1 MTITKSETIIKLS
14 KSLVETQKEL
24 KQPLKDAKN
33 PFFKSE
39 YVPLENVAEAI
50 TQTATKYGLAFSQ
63 YATTTESGNV
73 SVGTIVFHES
83 GEYIEYPPLI
93 LKPENT
99 KPQSIGSAITYA
111 KRYALSAIFGITS
124 DKDDDGNKANGNGEP
139 QKQPQKQQQ
148 KRNQKQAQNDEPDV
162 HAIVEKYVQQL
173 AVLGVKRADVV
184 EYVCNKHNV
193 GNMFDIQPNILVG
206 EIKQIW
212 LKKSN
217 EARAKYEEQNEKGID
232 SEW

>member
-14 KSLVETQKEL
+14 KALVETQKEL

-50 TQTATKYGLAFSQ
+50 TQTATKNGLAFSQ

-83 GEYIEYPPLI
+83 GEFIEYPPLI

-124 DKDDDGNKANGNGEP
+124 DKDDDGNKANGNGEQ
-139 QKQPQKQQQ
+139 QKQPQ
-148 KRNQKQAQNDEPDV
+148 KRNQKQAPQNEPNV
-162 HAIVEKYVQQL
+162 HEIVEKYVQKIEE
-173 AVLGVKRADVV
+173 LGVNRADVV

-217 EARAKYEEQNEKGID
+217 EAKQKANTNEKGID
-232 SEW
+232 NEW

>member
-1 MTITKSETIIKLS
+1 MLTKSESIVKLS

-83 GEYIEYPPLI
+83 GEYIEFPPLI

-124 DKDDDGNKANGNGEP
+124 DKDDDGNKANGNGEQ
-139 QKQPQKQQQ
+139 QKQPQ
-148 KRNQKQAQNDEPDV
+148 KRNQKQAPQNDEPDV

-173 AVLGVKRADVV
+173 AVLGVKREDVV

>member
-1 MTITKSETIIKLS
+1 MTITKSETIIKLA

-63 YATTTESGNV
+63 YATTTENGNV

-124 DKDDDGNKANGNGEP
+124 DKDDDGNKANGNGEN
-139 QKQPQKQQQ
+139 QKQPQ
-148 KRNQKQAQNDEPDV
+148 KRNQKQAPQNEPNV
-162 HAIVEKYVQQL
+162 HEIVEKYVQKIEE
-173 AVLGVKRADVV
+173 LGVDRADVV

-193 GNMFDIQPNILVG
+193 GNMFDIAPNIIVG
-206 EIKQIW
+206 EIKQIYM
-212 LKKSN
+212 KKNN
-217 EARAKYEEQNEKGID
+217 EQKANTNEKGID

>member
-1 MTITKSETIIKLS
+1 MTITKSETIIKLA

-63 YATTTESGNV
+63 YATTTENGNV

-124 DKDDDGNKANGNGEP
+124 DKDDDGNKANGNGEN
-139 QKQPQKQQQ
+139 QKQPQ
-148 KRNQKQAQNDEPDV
+148 KRNQKQAPQNEPNV
-162 HAIVEKYVQQL
+162 HEIVEKYVQKIEE
-173 AVLGVKRADVV
+173 LGVKRADVV

-193 GNMFDIQPNILVG
+193 GNMFDIAPNILVG
-206 EIKQIW
+206 EIKQIYM
-212 LKKSN
+212 KKNN
-217 EARAKYEEQNEKGID
+217 EQKANTNEKGID

>member
-1 MTITKSETIIKLS
+1 MTIRTSETIINLS
-14 KSLVETQKEL
+14 KALVETQKEL

-50 TQTATKYGLAFSQ
+50 TESATKHGLAFSQ
-63 YATTTESGNV
+63 YATTTETGNV

-83 GEYIEYPPLI
+83 GEFIEYPPLI

-111 KRYALSAIFGITS
+111 KRYSLSAVFGITS
-124 DKDDDGNKANGNGEP
+124 DKDDDGSKANGNGEP
-139 QKQPQKQQQ
+139 QKQPQ

-173 AVLGVKRADVV
+173 EVLGVKRADVV

-212 LKKSN
+212 LKKKN

>member
-1 MTITKSETIIKLS
+1 MINKSETIIKLS

-50 TQTATKYGLAFSQ
+50 TQTATKHGLAFSQ

-83 GEYIEYPPLI
+83 GEFIEYPPLI

-139 QKQPQKQQQ
+139 QKQPQK
-148 KRNQKQAQNDEPDV
+148 RNQKQAQQNDEPDV

-173 AVLGVKRADVV
+173 EVLGVKRAELV

-217 EARAKYEEQNEKGID
+217 EAKQKANTNEKGID
-232 SEW
+232 NEW

>member
-1 MTITKSETIIKLS
+1 MTIRTSETIINLS
-14 KSLVETQKEL
+14 KALVETQKEL

-50 TQTATKYGLAFSQ
+50 TESATKHGLAFSQ
-63 YATTTESGNV
+63 YATTTETGNV
-73 SVGTIVFHES
+73 SVGTIVFHEN
-83 GEYIEYPPLI
+83 GEFIEFPPLI

-111 KRYALSAIFGITS
+111 KRYSLSAVFGITS
-124 DKDDDGNKANGNGEP
+124 DKDDDGNKANGNGE
-139 QKQPQKQQQ
+139 PQKQQQ

-193 GNMFDIQPNILVG
+193 GNMFDIQPNVLVG

-212 LKKSN
+212 LKKKN
-217 EARAKYEEQNEKGID
+217 EARAKYKEQNEKGID

>member
-1 MTITKSETIIKLS
+1 MTITKSETIIKLA

-63 YATTTESGNV
+63 YATTTENGNV

-124 DKDDDGNKANGNGEP
+124 DKDDDGNNANGNGEN
-139 QKQPQKQQQ
+139 QKQPQ
-148 KRNQKQAQNDEPDV
+148 KRNQKQAPQNEPNV
-162 HAIVEKYVQQL
+162 HEIVEKYVQKIEE
-173 AVLGVKRADVV
+173 LGVKRADVV

-193 GNMFDIQPNILVG
+193 GNMFDIAPNILVG
-206 EIKQIW
+206 EIKQIYM
-212 LKKSN
+212 KKNN
-217 EARAKYEEQNEKGID
+217 EQKANTNEKGID
-232 SEW
+232 NEW

>member
-1 MTITKSETIIKLS
+1 MTIRTSETIINLS
-14 KSLVETQKEL
+14 KALVETQKEL

-39 YVPLENVAEAI
+39 YVPLEKVGEAI
-50 TQTATKYGLAFSQ
+50 TESATKHGLAFSQ
-63 YATTTESGNV
+63 YATTTETGNV

-83 GEYIEYPPLI
+83 GEFIEFPPLI

-111 KRYALSAIFGITS
+111 KRYSLSAVFGVTS

-139 QKQPQKQQQ
+139 QKQPQK
-148 KRNQKQAQNDEPDV
+148 RNQKQAPQNEPNV
-162 HAIVEKYVQQL
+162 HEIVEKYVQKL
-173 AVLGVKRADVV
+173 EELGVNRADVV
-184 EYVCNKHNV
+184 EYVCNKHSV
-193 GNMFDIQPNILVG
+193 GNMFDIAPNILVG
-206 EIKQIW
+206 EIKQIYM
-212 LKKSN
+212 KKNN
-217 EARAKYEEQNEKGID
+217 EQKANTNEKGID

>member
-14 KSLVETQKEL
+14 KALVETQKEL

-50 TQTATKYGLAFSQ
+50 TESATKHGLAFSQ
-63 YATTTESGNV
+63 YATTTETGNV

-83 GEYIEYPPLI
+83 GEFIEFPPLI

-111 KRYALSAIFGITS
+111 KRYSLSAIFGITS

-139 QKQPQKQQQ
+139 QQKQAQ
-148 KRNQKQAQNDEPDV
+148 KRNQKQAQQNNEPDV

-173 AVLGVKRADVV
+173 EVLGVKRAELV

-217 EARAKYEEQNEKGID
+217 EAKQKANTNEKGID
-232 SEW
+232 DQW

>member
-1 MTITKSETIIKLS
+1 MTIRTSETIINLS
-14 KSLVETQKEL
+14 KALVETQKEL

-50 TQTATKYGLAFSQ
+50 TESATKHGLAFSQ
-63 YATTTESGNV
+63 YATTTETGNV

-111 KRYALSAIFGITS
+111 KRYSLSAVFGITS
-124 DKDDDGNKANGNGEP
+124 DKDDDGSKANGNGE
-139 QKQPQKQQQ
+139 Q
-148 KRNQKQAQNDEPDV
+148 QKQAQNDESDV

-217 EARAKYEEQNEKGID
+217 DARAKYKEQNEKGID

>member
-1 MTITKSETIIKLS
+1 MTIRTSETIINLS
-14 KSLVETQKEL
+14 KALVETQKEL

-50 TQTATKYGLAFSQ
+50 TESATKHGLAFSQ

-83 GEYIEYPPLI
+83 GEYIEFPPLI

-111 KRYALSAIFGITS
+111 KRYSLSAVFGITS
-124 DKDDDGNKANGNGEP
+124 DKDDDGNKANGNGE
-139 QKQPQKQQQ
+139 Q
-148 KRNQKQAQNDEPDV
+148 QKQAQNDEPDV

-173 AVLGVKRADVV
+173 EVLGIKRADVV

-193 GNMFDIQPNILVG
+193 GNMFDIQPHVLVG

-212 LKKSN
+212 LKKNN
-217 EARAKYEEQNEKGID
+217 EAKAKHKEASEKGID

>member
-1 MTITKSETIIKLS
+1 MTIRTSETIINLS
-14 KSLVETQKEL
+14 KALVETQKEL

-50 TQTATKYGLAFSQ
+50 TESATKHGLAFSQ
-63 YATTTESGNV
+63 YATTTETGNV

-83 GEYIEYPPLI
+83 GEFIEYPPLI

-111 KRYALSAIFGITS
+111 KRYSLSAVFGITS

-139 QKQPQKQQQ
+139 QKQPQK
-148 KRNQKQAQNDEPDV
+148 RNQKQAQQNDEIDV

-173 AVLGVKRADVV
+173 EVLGIKRADVV

-212 LKKSN
+212 LKKKN
-217 EARAKYEEQNEKGID
+217 EARAKYEEQSEKGID
-232 SEW
+232 NEW

>member
-124 DKDDDGNKANGNGEP
+124 DKDDDGNKANGNGEQ
-139 QKQPQKQQQ
+139 QKQPQ
-148 KRNQKQAQNDEPDV
+148 KRNQKQAPQNDEPDV

-173 AVLGVKRADVV
+173 AVLGVKREDVV

-217 EARAKYEEQNEKGID
+217 EARVKYEEQNEKGID

>member
-1 MTITKSETIIKLS
+1 MTIRTSETIINLS
-14 KSLVETQKEL
+14 KALVETQKEL

-50 TQTATKYGLAFSQ
+50 TESATKHGLAFSQ
-63 YATTTESGNV
+63 YATTTETGNV

-83 GEYIEYPPLI
+83 GEFIEFPPLI

-111 KRYALSAIFGITS
+111 KRYSLSAVFGITS
-124 DKDDDGNKANGNGEP
+124 DKDDDGNKANGNGE
-139 QKQPQKQQQ
+139 PQKQQQ

-193 GNMFDIQPNILVG
+193 GNMFDIQPNVLVG

-212 LKKSN
+212 LKKKN
-217 EARAKYEEQNEKGID
+217 EARAKYKEQNEKGID

>member
-1 MTITKSETIIKLS
+1 MTIRTSETIINLS
-14 KSLVETQKEL
+14 KALVETQKEL

-50 TQTATKYGLAFSQ
+50 TESATKHGLAFSQ
-63 YATTTESGNV
+63 YATTTETGNV

-111 KRYALSAIFGITS
+111 KRYSLSAVFGITS
-124 DKDDDGNKANGNGEP
+124 DKDDDGSKANGNGEQ
-139 QKQPQKQQQ
+139 QKQPQ

>member
-1 MTITKSETIIKLS
+1 MTIRTSETIINLS
-14 KSLVETQKEL
+14 KALVETQKEL

-39 YVPLENVAEAI
+39 YAPLENVAEAI
-50 TQTATKYGLAFSQ
+50 TESATKHGLAFSQ
-63 YATTTESGNV
+63 YATTTETGNV

-83 GEYIEYPPLI
+83 GEFIEFPPLM

-111 KRYALSAIFGITS
+111 KRYSLSAVFGITS
-124 DKDDDGNKANGNGEP
+124 DKDDDGNKANGNGE
-139 QKQPQKQQQ
+139 PQKQQQ

-193 GNMFDIQPNILVG
+193 GNMFDIQPNVLVG
-206 EIKQIW
+206 EIKRIW
-212 LKKSN
+212 LKKKN

>member
-1 MTITKSETIIKLS
+1 MEIKKSETIIKLS

-139 QKQPQKQQQ
+139 QKQQQ

-193 GNMFDIQPNILVG
+193 GNMFDIQPNVLVG

-212 LKKSN
+212 LKKKN

>member
-14 KSLVETQKEL
+14 KALVETQKEL

-124 DKDDDGNKANGNGEP
+124 DKDDDGNKANGNGEQ
-139 QKQPQKQQQ
+139 QKQPQ
-148 KRNQKQAQNDEPDV
+148 KRNQKQAPQNDEPDV

-173 AVLGVKRADVV
+173 SVLGVKREDVV

>member
-1 MTITKSETIIKLS
+1 MTITKSETIIKLA

-63 YATTTESGNV
+63 YATTTENGNV

-124 DKDDDGNKANGNGEP
+124 DKDDDGNKANGNGEN
-139 QKQPQKQQQ
+139 QKQPQ
-148 KRNQKQAQNDEPDV
+148 KRNQKQAHQNEPNV
-162 HAIVEKYVQQL
+162 HEIVEKYVQKIEE
-173 AVLGVKRADVV
+173 LGVKRADVV

-193 GNMFDIQPNILVG
+193 GNMFDIAPNILVG
-206 EIKQIW
+206 EIKQIYM
-212 LKKSN
+212 KKNN
-217 EARAKYEEQNEKGID
+217 EQKANTNEKGID

>member
-1 MTITKSETIIKLS
+1 MTITKSETIIKLA

-63 YATTTESGNV
+63 YATTTENGNV

-124 DKDDDGNKANGNGEP
+124 DKDDDGNKSNGNGEN
-139 QKQPQKQQQ
+139 QKQPQ
-148 KRNQKQAQNDEPDV
+148 KRNQKQAPQNEPNV
-162 HAIVEKYVQQL
+162 HEIVEKYVQKIEE
-173 AVLGVKRADVV
+173 LGVKRADVV

-193 GNMFDIQPNILVG
+193 GNMFDIAPNILVG
-206 EIKQIW
+206 EIKQIYM
-212 LKKSN
+212 KKSN
-217 EARAKYEEQNEKGID
+217 EQKANTNEKGID

>member
-1 MTITKSETIIKLS
+1 MTITKSETIIKLA

-50 TQTATKYGLAFSQ
+50 TQTAAKYGLAFSQ

-124 DKDDDGNKANGNGEP
+124 DKDDDGNKANGNGEN
-139 QKQPQKQQQ
+139 QKQPQ
-148 KRNQKQAQNDEPDV
+148 KRNQKQAPQNEPNV
-162 HAIVEKYVQQL
+162 HEIVEKYVQKIEE
-173 AVLGVKRADVV
+173 LGVKRADVV

-193 GNMFDIQPNILVG
+193 GNMFDIAPNILVG
-206 EIKQIW
+206 EIKQIYM
-212 LKKSN
+212 KKNN
-217 EARAKYEEQNEKGID
+217 EQKANTNEKGID
-232 SEW
+232 NEW

>member
-1 MTITKSETIIKLS
+1 MTIRTSETIINLS
-14 KSLVETQKEL
+14 KALVETQKEL

-50 TQTATKYGLAFSQ
+50 TESATKHGLAFSQ
-63 YATTTESGNV
+63 YATTTETGNV

-83 GEYIEYPPLI
+83 GEFIEFPPLI

-111 KRYALSAIFGITS
+111 KRYSLSAVFGITS
-124 DKDDDGNKANGNGEP
+124 DKDDDGNKANGNGE
-139 QKQPQKQQQ
+139 PQKQQQ

-193 GNMFDIQPNILVG
+193 GNIFDIQPNVLVG

-212 LKKSN
+212 LKKKN